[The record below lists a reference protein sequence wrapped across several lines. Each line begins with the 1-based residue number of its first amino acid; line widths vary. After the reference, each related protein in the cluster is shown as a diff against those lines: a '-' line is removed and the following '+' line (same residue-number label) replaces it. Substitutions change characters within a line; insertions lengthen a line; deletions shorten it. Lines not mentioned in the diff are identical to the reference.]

1 MYITKRSKTNRTYL
15 STNHSFFCEVF
26 SKLNS
31 STCTNINTGF
41 VLYFQAQVANGNDYA
56 HEHEHYDDQLIGEST
71 CSFFFNFE
79 T

>member
-15 STNHSFFCEVF
+15 SINHSFFSQVF

-31 STCTNINTGF
+31 STCANIDTGF

-56 HEHEHYDDQLIGEST
+56 HEHEHEHCDDQLIGEST
-71 CSFFFNFE
+71 CLFF
-79 T
+79 